1 MVAKDTHIN
10 HGSNGESSTGT
21 VEREVLRA
29 TSAFRIPQNLAK
41 DLIEDV
47 VHTNNLKRAFKAVK
61 RNKGSPGIDKRTIQD
76 VQESLDEII
85 EELQSSSLKG
95 KYIPSCVRG
104 VHIPKQN
111 GKTRLLGI
119 PTVIDR
125 MVQQA
130 IVQILSPLFDPHF
143 SDNSYGFRP
152 KRSAACAITKAKSF
166 VSEGKSWVVDMDL
179 EAFFDNVNHDILMS
193 RIARSISDKRLLKL
207 IRSFLNAGMMQN
219 GLVSKRDQ
227 GTPQGGPLSP
237 LLSNIL
243 LHELDRELHNRAHS
257 FVRYADDCNI
267 YVSSKVAAQR
277 VLASVTK
284 FLNSKLKLK
293 VNLTKSA
300 ASSVK
305 ERKFLG
311 FTLLTDGSATVAK
324 SSLSRFKDKVRL
336 ITKRSRGVKFETV
349 IRELNQATRGW
360 FHYFKWA
367 DFPSPMK
374 HLDGWIRRRL
384 RCYRIKQRK
393 RKYSIKTFL
402 TAHGVSQR
410 SSWSLAC
417 SRAGWWKK
425 SLSHA
430 SHQALDL
437 EYFEKKNLFSMYSSF
452 VKHKSETAVCDNAC
466 TVV

>member
-1 MVAKDTHIN
+1 MFI
-10 HGSNGESSTGT
+10 
-21 VEREVLRA
+21 RA
-29 TSAFRIPQNLAK
+29 TSKEP
-41 DLIEDV
+41 
-47 VHTNNLKRAFKAVK
+47 LKPSNAIKVRLVSTKEL
-61 RNKGSPGIDKRTIQD
+61 SQD

-85 EELQSSSLKG
+85 EELQSSILKG
-95 KYIPSCVRG
+95 KYVPSCVRG

-152 KRSAACAITKAKSF
+152 KRSAAGAINKAKSF
-166 VSEGKSWVVDMDL
+166 VREGKSWVVDMDL

-193 RIARSISDKRLLKL
+193 RIAHSISDKRLLKL

-243 LHELDRELHNRAHS
+243 LHELDRELHSRAHS

-267 YVSSKVAAQR
+267 YVSSKLAAQR

-284 FLNSKLKLK
+284 FLNCKLKLK

-300 ASSVK
+300 ASSVQ

-336 ITKRSRGVKFETV
+336 ITKRSRGVKFETI

-374 HLDGWIRRRL
+374 DLDGWIRRRL

-393 RKYSIKTFL
+393 RKFSIKTFL

-417 SRAGWWKK
+417 SRSGWWKK

-452 VKHKSETAVCDNAC
+452 VKHKSETALCDNAC
-466 TVV
+466 KVV

>member
-1 MVAKDTHIN
+1 MVAKDSNIN
-10 HGSNGESSTGT
+10 HVLISEGSTGA
-21 VEREVLRA
+21 VNHEVHKV
-29 TSAFRIPQNLAK
+29 TSAFRIPHNLAK
-41 DLIEDV
+41 DVIEEV
-47 VHTNNLKRAFKAVK
+47 VKTSNLKSAFKAVK
-61 RNKGSPGIDKRTIQD
+61 RNKGAPGIDKRTINE

-85 EELQSSSLKG
+85 RELQSSIING
-95 KYIPSCVRG
+95 KYAPSCVRG
-104 VHIPKQN
+104 VQIPKPN

-130 IVQILSPLFDPHF
+130 IVQVLSPLFDPHF

-152 KRSAACAITKAKSF
+152 KRSAQGAISKAKSF
-166 VSEGKSWVVDMDL
+166 VKSGKSWVVDIDI

-193 RIARSISDKRLLKL
+193 MLARSISDKKLLKL

-219 GLVSKRDQ
+219 GLMSKRDL

-237 LLSNIL
+237 LLSNVL
-243 LHELDRELHNRAHS
+243 LHELDRELHIRKHS

-267 YVSSKVAAQR
+267 YVGSELAAQR
-277 VLASVTK
+277 VLASITK
-284 FLNSKLKLK
+284 FLDSKLKLK

-311 FTLLTDGSATVAK
+311 FTLFTDGSATIAK
-324 SSLSRFKDKVRL
+324 ESISRFKDKVRL
-336 ITKRSRGVKFETV
+336 ITKRSRGIKFEEV
-349 IRELNQATRGW
+349 IRELNQATSGW

-367 DFPSPMK
+367 DFPKPMIN
-374 HLDGWIRRRL
+374 LDCWIRRRL
-384 RCYRIKQRK
+384 RSYRIKQRK
-393 RKYSIKTFL
+393 RKFSIKTFL
-402 TAHGVSQR
+402 TAHGVSQQ

-417 SRAGWWKK
+417 SRKGWWRK

-430 SHQALDL
+430 AHQALNL
-437 EYFEKKNLFSMYSSF
+437 KYFEKNNLFSIHTSF
-452 VKHKSETAVCDNAC
+452 VKHKSETAVCDIAC

>member
-41 DLIEDV
+41 DLIEEV

-85 EELQSSSLKG
+85 EELQSSIPKG
-95 KYIPSCVRG
+95 KYVPSCVRG

-152 KRSAACAITKAKSF
+152 KRSASGAITKAKAFIKS
-166 VSEGKSWVVDMDL
+166 GKSWVVDMDL

-193 RIARSISDKRLLKL
+193 RIAQSISDKKLLKL

-243 LHELDRELHNRAHS
+243 LHDLDRELHYRAHS

-267 YVSSKVAAQR
+267 YVSSKLAAQR
-277 VLASVTK
+277 VLASVAK
-284 FLNSKLKLK
+284 FLSSKLKLK

-300 ASSVK
+300 ASSVQ

-311 FTLLTDGSATVAK
+311 FTLLTDGSATVSK

-336 ITKRSRGVKFETV
+336 ITKRSRGMKLETV

-393 RKYSIKTFL
+393 RKFSIKTFL

-417 SRAGWWKK
+417 SRSGWWRK

-430 SHQALDL
+430 SHQALNL

>member
-1 MVAKDTHIN
+1 MVAKDSNII
-10 HGSNGESSTGT
+10 HGSNGEGSTGA
-21 VEREVLRA
+21 VDHEVHRV
-29 TSAFRIPQNLAK
+29 TSAVRIPQDLAK
-41 DLIEDV
+41 DVIEDV
-47 VHTNNLKRAFKAVK
+47 AKTTNLKSAFKAVK
-61 RNKGSPGIDKRTIQD
+61 RNKGAPGIDKRTISD
-76 VQESLDEII
+76 VEAILDDII
-85 EELQSSSLKG
+85 KDLQSSIIDG
-95 KYIPSCVRG
+95 KYTPSSVRG
-104 VHIPKQN
+104 VQIPKAN

-130 IVQILSPLFDPHF
+130 IVQILSPIFDPHF

-152 KRSAACAITKAKSF
+152 QRSASGAISKAKSY
-166 VSEGKSWVVDMDL
+166 VKSGKSWVVDMDL

-193 RIARSISDKRLLKL
+193 MIAHSISDKKLLKL

-219 GLVSKRDQ
+219 GLVSKRAV

-243 LHELDRELHNRAHS
+243 LHELDRELHLRDHS

-267 YVSSKVAAQR
+267 YVSSTLAAQR

-284 FLNSKLKLK
+284 FLKSKLKLK

-300 ASSVK
+300 ASSVQS
-305 ERKFLG
+305 RKFIG
-311 FTLLTDGSATVAK
+311 FTLLTDGSATIAK
-324 SSLSRFKDKVRL
+324 ASISRFKDKVRL
-336 ITKRSRGVKFETV
+336 ITKRSRGVKFDTV
-349 IRELNQATRGW
+349 VRELNQASRCW
-360 FHYFKWA
+360 FHYFKVA
-367 DFPSPMK
+367 DFPKPMK

-384 RCYRIKQRK
+384 RSYRIKQRK

-402 TAHGVSQR
+402 VAHGVSQR

-417 SRAGWWKK
+417 SRSGWWRK

-430 SHQALDL
+430 AHQALDL
-437 EYFEKKNLFSMYSSF
+437 RYFEKINLFSMYSAF
-452 VKHKSETAVCDNAC
+452 VKHKS
-466 TVV
+466 

>member
-1 MVAKDTHIN
+1 MAENDIYID
-10 HGSNGESSTGT
+10 HGSNGNGGT
-21 VEREVLRA
+21 EAVDLKVHKV
-29 TSAFRIPQNLAK
+29 TPAFKIPHDLAK
-41 DLIEDV
+41 DLIEKV
-47 VHTNNLKRAFKAVK
+47 VHTANLKSAFRAVK
-61 RNKGSPGIDKRTIQD
+61 RNKGAPGIDKRTISD
-76 VQESLDEII
+76 VEAILDDII
-85 EELQSSSLKG
+85 KELQSSIIDG
-95 KYIPSCVRG
+95 KYTPSSVRG
-104 VHIPKQN
+104 VQIPKAN

-130 IVQILSPLFDPHF
+130 IVQILSPIFDPHF

-152 KRSAACAITKAKSF
+152 KRSASGAISKAKSY
-166 VSEGKSWVVDMDL
+166 VKSGKSWVVDMDL

-193 RIARSISDKRLLKL
+193 MIAHSISDKKLLKL

-219 GLVSKRDQ
+219 GLVSKRDV

-243 LHELDRELHNRAHS
+243 LHELDRELHLRDHS

-267 YVSSKVAAQR
+267 YVSSTLAAQR

-284 FLNSKLKLK
+284 FLKSKLKLK

-300 ASSVK
+300 ASSVQN
-305 ERKFLG
+305 RKFLG
-311 FTLLTDGSATVAK
+311 FTLLTDGSATIAK
-324 SSLSRFKDKVRL
+324 ASISRFKDKVRL
-336 ITKRSRGVKFETV
+336 ITKRSRGVKFDTV
-349 IRELNQATRGW
+349 VRELNQASRGW
-360 FHYFKWA
+360 FHYFKVA
-367 DFPSPMK
+367 DFPQPMK

-384 RCYRIKQRK
+384 RSYRIKQRK

-402 TAHGVSQR
+402 VAHGVSQR

-417 SRAGWWKK
+417 SRSGWWRK

-430 SHQALDL
+430 AHQALDL
-437 EYFEKKNLFSMYSSF
+437 IYFEKINLFSMYSAF
-452 VKHKSETAVCDNAC
+452 VKHKS
-466 TVV
+466 

>member
-1 MVAKDTHIN
+1 
-10 HGSNGESSTGT
+10 
-21 VEREVLRA
+21 
-29 TSAFRIPQNLAK
+29 
-41 DLIEDV
+41 
-47 VHTNNLKRAFKAVK
+47 
-61 RNKGSPGIDKRTIQD
+61 
-76 VQESLDEII
+76 
-85 EELQSSSLKG
+85 
-95 KYIPSCVRG
+95 
-104 VHIPKQN
+104 
-111 GKTRLLGI
+111 
-119 PTVIDR
+119 
-125 MVQQA
+125 
-130 IVQILSPLFDPHF
+130 
-143 SDNSYGFRP
+143 
-152 KRSAACAITKAKSF
+152 
-166 VSEGKSWVVDMDL
+166 
-179 EAFFDNVNHDILMS
+179 
-193 RIARSISDKRLLKL
+193 
-207 IRSFLNAGMMQN
+207 MQN
-219 GLVSKRDQ
+219 GLVTKRDQ

-243 LHELDRELHNRAHS
+243 LHDLDRELHYRAHS

-300 ASSVK
+300 ASSVQ

-324 SSLSRFKDKVRL
+324 SSLSRFKDKIRL

-417 SRAGWWKK
+417 SRSGWWRK

-430 SHQALDL
+430 SHQALNL

-452 VKHKSETAVCDNAC
+452 VKHKSETAVCENAC